1 MNVTGSILKPGF
13 AATST
18 LLLTGGLLLA
28 GPGAAAAE
36 VPADAPE
43 GPDCSVDKCIALT
56 FDDGPGEYTDLLLDT
71 LSEHEAAAT
80 FYVLGSKVA
89 DNTETLQ
96 RMSAEGHEIGNHTWD
111 HPDLTELTPQ
121 EIETEL
127 QRTDQAITQATG
139 DEPGT
144 VRPPYGALD
153 QTVRQS
159 VDQPMLLWDVDTRD
173 WESLDS
179 TEVTDVAVQE
189 AAEGSV
195 LLFHDIHASTVEA
208 IPDVL
213 QELKKDGYEFVTVEQ
228 LFDAHSMEP
237 GSVHSNAREPYTE
250 APAPQ
255 TEEPAPRT
263 EAPAPYAEDTAPNLQ
278 EPRPEAEKP
287 LW

>member
-1 MNVTGSILKPGF
+1 MNVTESILKSGF

-18 LLLTGGLLLA
+18 LLLTGGLLLS
-28 GPGAAAAE
+28 GPGTAAAH

-71 LSEHEAAAT
+71 LSEHGAAAT

-89 DNTETLQ
+89 DNTGALQ
-96 RMSAEGHEIGNHTWD
+96 RMSAEGHEIGNHTWS
-111 HPDLTELTPQ
+111 HPDLTELSPQ

-159 VDQPMLLWDVDTRD
+159 VGQPMLLWDVDTRD

-179 TEVTDVAVQE
+179 AEVTDVAVQE

-213 QELKKDGYEFVTVEQ
+213 EELKNDGYEVVTIEQ

-237 GSVHSNAREPYTE
+237 GSAYSNAREPYAE
-250 APAPQ
+250 IPAPR
-255 TEEPAPRT
+255 TEEPAPQT
-263 EAPAPYAEDTAPNLQ
+263 EDTAPNLQ
-278 EPRPEAEKP
+278 EPRPETEEP
-287 LW
+287 LR

>member
-1 MNVTGSILKPGF
+1 M
-13 AATST
+13 
-18 LLLTGGLLLA
+18 LLAGGLLLA
-28 GPGAAAAE
+28 GPAAASADTS
-36 VPADAPE
+36 ADAAE

-56 FDDGPGEYTDLLLDT
+56 FDDGPGPYTDLLLDT
-71 LSEHEAAAT
+71 LNEHEAAAT

-89 DNTETLQ
+89 DNTGTLQ

-111 HPDLTELTPQ
+111 HQDLTELPSQ
-121 EIETEL
+121 EIESEL

-159 VDQPMLLWDVDTRD
+159 VNQPMLLWDVDTRD

-179 TEVTDVAVQE
+179 AQVTNVAVQE

-228 LFDAHSMEP
+228 LFDEHSMEP
-237 GSVHSNAREPYTE
+237 GSAYSNAREPFAEDPAPQTE

-255 TEEPAPRT
+255 TGEQAPQTETPAPQ
-263 EAPAPYAEDTAPNLQ
+263 AEDTAPNLQ
-278 EPRPEAEKP
+278 EPRPQAEEP
-287 LW
+287 APQTQTEEPVR